1 MTLITFTEII
11 NLIILTLSMG
21 YIFSGYI
28 KDPAHRHSGKRFSWE
43 DFKFALLVSAPGI
56 VLHELGHKFVAIALG
71 LTAQFFIFWWG
82 LGIAIFLKV
91 ISSPFLLVA
100 PGYVGI
106 SGATT
111 ELESILTSFAGPLV
125 NLILFL
131 IAALILN
138 YSKKLTRKQA
148 LFLYLTKKINI
159 FLFIFNMIPIPP
171 LDGSKVLFGIA
182 KLIISFTHSS

>member
-1 MTLITFTEII
+1 MPIITIAEIV

-28 KDPAHRHSGKRFSWE
+28 KDPSHRSFGKRFNLE
-43 DFKFALLVSAPGI
+43 NFKFALLVSAPGV

-71 LTAQFFIFWWG
+71 LSAQFFVFWWG
-82 LGIAIFLKV
+82 LGIAIFLKL
-91 ISSPFLLVA
+91 ISSPFLIIA

-106 SGATT
+106 SGAST
-111 ELESILTSFAGPLV
+111 ELQSVLTSLAGPTV
-125 NLILFL
+125 NIIIFFV
-131 IAALILN
+131 ASFILN

-148 LFLYLTKKINI
+148 FFLYLTKKINL

-171 LDGSKVLFGIA
+171 LDGSKIFFGIF
-182 KLIISFTHSS
+182 KLILSLTQSS